1 MLEAKLIDMARLFV
15 DKGFM
20 EESIKKDTNRYIEYK
35 FNQSIEFAKITG
47 IHFEVFS
54 ENKVTKYK
62 MKAMTIIELIILAS
76 DIMDDMQDK
85 DAHKDAPWSKLNDA
99 FNFNIVVGILLIC
112 LKEIDGIGKKE
123 DTDWIKQHT
132 QQLILQSISGQQIDL
147 KNELIS
153 ESDYLYMCH
162 MKSGSLIALACLL
175 GAGNIH
181 KQIHKKIIDYA
192 NYLGVIFQIRN
203 DVYDMENGFEKK
215 DLLNKKRTLP
225 ILYYLNTVDEE
236 YTAIQDYYLRKSSNL
251 DVVKVHQD
259 LMRGD
264 ALLYCSVV
272 EKVFIGKYERII
284 SELNL
289 AKEQKG
295 LLLSII
301 SS

>member
-112 LKEIDGIGKKE
+112 LKEIDGIGKK
-123 DTDWIKQHT
+123 KT
-132 QQLILQSISGQQIDL
+132 Q
-147 KNELIS
+147 
-153 ESDYLYMCH
+153 
-162 MKSGSLIALACLL
+162 
-175 GAGNIH
+175 
-181 KQIHKKIIDYA
+181 
-192 NYLGVIFQIRN
+192 
-203 DVYDMENGFEKK
+203 
-215 DLLNKKRTLP
+215 
-225 ILYYLNTVDEE
+225 
-236 YTAIQDYYLRKSSNL
+236 
-251 DVVKVHQD
+251 
-259 LMRGD
+259 
-264 ALLYCSVV
+264 
-272 EKVFIGKYERII
+272 IG
-284 SELNL
+284 
-289 AKEQKG
+289 
-295 LLLSII
+295 
-301 SS
+301 

>member
-1 MLEAKLIDMARLFV
+1 MLEVKLIDMARLFV

-20 EESIKKDTNRYIEYK
+20 EESIKKDTNHYIEYK

-47 IHFEVFS
+47 IHFEVFR

-85 DAHKDAPWSKLNDA
+85 DAHKDAPWSKVNDA

-112 LKEIDGIGKKE
+112 LKEIDGIGNKE

-132 QQLILQSISGQQIDL
+132 QRLILQSVSGQQIDL
-147 KNELIS
+147 KNEIMS

-175 GAGNIH
+175 GAGNVH
-181 KQIHKKIIDYA
+181 KQIQKKIIDYA
-192 NYLGVIFQIRN
+192 NYLGVIFQMRN
-203 DVYDMENGFEKK
+203 DVYDMENGFEKN

-272 EKVFIGKYERII
+272 EKVFIKKYERII
-284 SELNL
+284 SELGI
-289 AKEQKG
+289 AKDQKG